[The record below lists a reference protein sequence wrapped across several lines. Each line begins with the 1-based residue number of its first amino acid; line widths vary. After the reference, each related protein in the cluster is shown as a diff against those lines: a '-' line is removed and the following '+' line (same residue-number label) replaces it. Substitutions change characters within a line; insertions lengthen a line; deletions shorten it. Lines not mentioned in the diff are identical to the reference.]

1 MVELIVSSRAIDQQP
16 TELIAVFF
24 FEDERPLRSEARLVD
39 WLMDGMISSRLD
51 QGFMTGRL
59 LETTLIPATE
69 KVKAEKILLIGLG
82 ETAAFDYGRMRE
94 LAEKVIA
101 TCLGLQIHD
110 LVLALPSP
118 QQFGLEWTKL
128 TAAMMEGIGA
138 GLQKRDQR
146 RHLRVRF
153 SGGSAYCDQI
163 VRGANTA
170 KGSLKNSFPFRVR
183 REKNL

>member
-1 MVELIVSSRAIDQQP
+1 MVELIVSSQAIDQQP

-24 FEDERPLRSEARLVD
+24 FEDERPLRSEAKLID
-39 WLMDGMISSRLD
+39 WLMGGMISSRLN
-51 QGFMTGRL
+51 QGLMTGRL

-82 ETAAFDYGRMRE
+82 ETAAFDYGRMRK
-94 LAEKVIA
+94 LAEKVVT

-110 LVLALPSP
+110 LVLTLPSP

-128 TAAMMEGIGA
+128 LAAMMEGIGS
-138 GLQKRDQR
+138 GLQRRSQR

-163 VRGANTA
+163 VRGVNTA
-170 KGSLKNSFPFRVR
+170 KGSLKNSFPFRVH
-183 REKNL
+183 REQSS